1 MAFKNRKTTAFL
13 KILNTK
19 VWIIYSESYKYKGND
34 SVCLFG
40 YSPLLIAPDFP
51 IRPAATSRARW
62 WMLIHVPD
70 GGNSEDL
77 FTGSRLPH
85 LHITPTLEKSRL
97 SVISPSCCPGTLVPA
112 SPPLPSPAPPVS
124 HQSNQVNP
132 ALTPGKQPINISLVS
147 EPVCAIHQCPAT
159 PFKAIH

>member
-1 MAFKNRKTTAFL
+1 M
-13 KILNTK
+13 
-19 VWIIYSESYKYKGND
+19 WIIYSKSYKYKGND
-34 SVCLFG
+34 LVCLFG
-40 YSPLLIAPDFP
+40 YLLFLIALDFP

-62 WMLIHVPD
+62 WMLIYVLV

-77 FTGSRLPH
+77 FTRSRLPH
-85 LHITPTLEKSRL
+85 LHITPTLKKSRL
-97 SVISPSCCPGTLVPA
+97 SVISSSCCPGTLVPHTHTHTHTHT
-112 SPPLPSPAPPVS
+112 VS